1 MGCVFHPLAT
11 SLIIHPT
18 QIPSKVGTAE
28 VDDGT
33 RLFDIGLIREYFT
46 PETKMKLHRTRGIL
60 EPVSYTKHGEDH
72 KKPNTYHHESFS
84 GMSLS
89 L

>member
-1 MGCVFHPLAT
+1 MDERHTPYLL
-11 SLIIHPT
+11 SRKP
-18 QIPSKVGTAE
+18 PKVGTAE
-28 VDDGT
+28 VNDRT
-33 RLFDIGLIREYFT
+33 RLSVTGLTQEYFA
-46 PETKMKLHRTRGIL
+46 PETKMKLHHTRGIL